1 MNPLIK
7 TRDHRIQVAR
17 RLTRIFNEWQLSD
30 RERIRLLGL
39 RRQGLATLERYSRGC
54 PLAQK
59 AELLERAVMLLEIH
73 LALKHYCCPHGSHRE
88 WLCGE
93 SIYFGF
99 ATPLSCMLR
108 GVDLLRLVHK
118 FVVQSLI
125 GQERFRVARI
135 TYLSSSGLNLIKV
148 VKKPAMYPEAIHPTS
163 SL

>member
-1 MNPLIK
+1 MNRLIK

-59 AELLERAVMLLEIH
+59 ADLLERAVMLLEIH
-73 LALKHYCCPHGSHRE
+73 LSLKHYCGPNRSHRE

-99 ATPLSCMLR
+99 ATPLACMLR
-108 GVDLLRLVHK
+108 GIDHLRQVHE
-118 FVVQSLI
+118 FVVPSLL
-125 GQERFRVARI
+125 GEERFRVARI
-135 TYLSSSGLNLIKV
+135 VYFSSFGLNLIKV
-148 VKKPAMYPEAIHPTS
+148 GKNPAMYPEAIHPTS